1 MFGVDNQKFSDME
14 VAQAYGERMKDRMAW
29 CRKEA
34 SEYLEKNER
43 RRFYKL
49 SYTVDPGEKVAY
61 VAISDGVLQEVEEA
75 LKKEFAEN
83 GPFNND
89 DEKYEFYSEVITDIL
104 CDYVP
109 ERDQH
114 WAGGSPIVTDF
125 DRNEFIYC
133 TNFKVMHTDFLKEDP
148 DEFVY
153 DVCNIELSNEEYIDL
168 VVARLFDPHLTFY
181 DLKYLYED
189 IYHRVDDLC
198 QLPHH
203 HHIIFMQEINET
215 AQAILDSKSKDE
227 LPKPIGGDNPFMP
240 VIWNIIFKNAD
251 QFDDPQLMKALK
263 IAVTN

>member
-1 MFGVDNQKFSDME
+1 MFGVDDKKFSDME
-14 VAQAYGERMKDRMAW
+14 VVQGYWKRMKDRMAW
-29 CRKEA
+29 CREA
-34 SEYLEKNER
+34 ASDYLKNNDR

-49 SYTVDPGEKVAY
+49 TYSVDPGEKVTYAA
-61 VAISDGVLQEVEEA
+61 VSDAILKEVEEA
-75 LKKEFAEN
+75 FKKEFAEN

-89 DEKYEFYSEVITDIL
+89 DEKDDFYMGVNTDIL
-104 CDYVP
+104 MDYVP
-109 ERDQH
+109 EEDQH
-114 WAGGSPIVTDF
+114 CAGGSPIITAFDANDF
-125 DRNEFIYC
+125 IHC
-133 TNFKVMHTDFLKEDP
+133 TKFKVMHTDFLKDDP
-148 DEFVY
+148 EEFVY
-153 DVCNIELSNEEYIDL
+153 DACNIELSDEEYIDL
-168 VVARLFDPHLTFY
+168 VAAKLFDPHLAFY

-203 HHIIFMQEINET
+203 HHIIFMQEINEI

-227 LPKPIGGDNPFMP
+227 LPKPIGGDNPFTP